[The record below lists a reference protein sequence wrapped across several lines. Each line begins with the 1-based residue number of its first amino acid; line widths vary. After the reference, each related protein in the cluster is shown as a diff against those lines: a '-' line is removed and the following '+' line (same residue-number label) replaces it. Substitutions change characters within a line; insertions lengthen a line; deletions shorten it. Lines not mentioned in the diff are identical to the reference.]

1 MKIRFQA
8 DSDLNQVIVKAL
20 LRLEPAIDFQTAHDA
35 NLRGALDP
43 EVLAYAAKEGRV
55 LVSHDIT
62 TMPRHFGEFIQSAD
76 SAGVLVA
83 VQEAQ
88 IQKIVED
95 LLLIWMVDEAE
106 DWVNRIRI
114 LPD

>member
-8 DSDLNQVIVKAL
+8 DCDLNQVVVKAL

-35 NLRGALDP
+35 KLRGVLDP
-43 EVLAYAAKEGRV
+43 EVLVYAAKEGRV

-83 VQEAQ
+83 VQEAP

-114 LPD
+114 LPG